1 MNNRDKSFHLA
12 PSVCNFGC
20 VILAGTWHTVE
31 VIESSVIYE
40 TKDGCETL
48 DEFIAK
54 KNNSE
59 NSETL
64 PIIYLLEILK
74 IIRIFISQYRDVIK
88 CKTIA
93 TTP

>member
-1 MNNRDKSFHLA
+1 MNL
-12 PSVCNFGC
+12 
-20 VILAGTWHTVE
+20 LQ
-31 VIESSVIYE
+31 
-40 TKDGCETL
+40 KD
-48 DEFIAK
+48 
-54 KNNSE
+54 NSE

-93 TTP
+93 TTRDLKIKNCYNILMHKGQKHLGPIPVLRG